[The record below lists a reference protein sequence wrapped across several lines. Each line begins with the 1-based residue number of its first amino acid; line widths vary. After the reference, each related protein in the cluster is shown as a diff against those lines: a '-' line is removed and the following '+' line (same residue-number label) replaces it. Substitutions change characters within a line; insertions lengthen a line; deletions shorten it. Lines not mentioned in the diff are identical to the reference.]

1 MKTRTLQKFLGHSW
15 LLLTLAVWP
24 ALGNA
29 QVAVADIEAVE
40 ELPIATTEELETLVG
55 PIALYPDDLLAIVL
69 PASTFPLQIIEAARF
84 LEALE
89 VDPSLEPDEDWN
101 DAIVALL
108 NYPEVLAL
116 LNEDL
121 EWMWRLG
128 EAVAAQQADV
138 IAAIELFRDRAYAA
152 GNLKTDDYQVVTVED
167 STIQITPVEE
177 DVIYVPYY
185 EPERVVVY
193 QPRPVYYYY
202 PRAYPVYY
210 YPYPSYHAFHD
221 SFFWG
226 VTTAFS
232 IGWHHHHLNVY
243 HHSYYGHPYY
253 GRSYYWDNY
262 WYRRPSINV
271 YNNVYVNNRV
281 HVTNDRYRDGDRWY
295 PSSRRTIRSSDQRV
309 TRSRYYPPGT
319 ERPSSVALRKEES
332 NASFPSP
339 NRSGVA
345 ARTDG
350 QQRQAPSRTARG
362 SEPTIK
368 FKDRPELERTRPST
382 VKPTV
387 TRRESTTKQPN
398 KSQAVDPR
406 LQQSV
411 TRKSQ
416 TKQPT
421 IARSLPKQ
429 PAVRQSQPTVKQTPS
444 RQPTVRQP
452 TVRQSQPT
460 VKQAPSRQ
468 PTVKQ
473 APSRQPTVRQSQPRQ
488 SQPRVT
494 QSRPT
499 QSARASAPSRS
510 SSPQRSQS
518 SSSKSSSSNS
528 SNSSNSSSKSGS
540 SNRSGS
546 KSRDR

>member
-1 MKTRTLQKFLGHSW
+1 MKTRSLQKILGQSW
-15 LLLTLAVWP
+15 LLLALAAWP
-24 ALGNA
+24 ALGDA

-40 ELPIATTEELETLVG
+40 ELPIATAEELETLVG

-69 PASTFPLQIIEAARF
+69 PAATYPLQVIEAARF

-89 VDPSLEPDEDWN
+89 NDPSLEPDEDWN
-101 DAIVALL
+101 DAVVALL
-108 NYPEVLAL
+108 NYPEVMAL

-121 EWMWRLG
+121 DWMWRLG

-138 IAAIELFRDRAYAA
+138 ISAIELFRDRAYAA
-152 GNLKTDDYQVVTVED
+152 GNLKSDDYQLVTVED

-232 IGWHHHHLNVY
+232 IGWHHHHLNVF
-243 HHSYYGHPYY
+243 HHSYHGHPYY
-253 GRSYYWDNY
+253 GHSYYWDNW

-281 HVTNDRYRDGDRWY
+281 HVTNDRYRSGDRWY
-295 PSSRRTIRSSDQRV
+295 PSSRRTIRRSDERV
-309 TRSRYYPPGT
+309 TRSRYYPNSGST
-319 ERPSSVALRKEES
+319 TSSRTVQNTGAVGSVDRNS
-332 NASFPSP
+332 NTRNQIGPK
-339 NRSGVA
+339 
-345 ARTDG
+345 RTDEPVSDI
-350 QQRQAPSRTARG
+350 RFRSRPATTK
-362 SEPTIK
+362 SSQNNSVS
-368 FKDRPELERTRPST
+368 TRPST

-387 TRRESTTKQPN
+387 TRRESATN
-398 KSQAVDPR
+398 RRSEA
-406 LQQSV
+406 
-411 TRKSQ
+411 
-416 TKQPT
+416 KQPT
-421 IARSLPKQ
+421 VKQ
-429 PAVRQSQPTVKQTPS
+429 TPPRQPTVKQTPS
-444 RQPTVRQP
+444 RQPTV
-452 TVRQSQPT
+452 
-460 VKQAPSRQ
+460 KQAPSRQ
-468 PTVKQ
+468 PTIRQ
-473 APSRQPTVRQSQPRQ
+473 SPPRQTTARATPSRQPTVRQSQPRQ
-488 SQPRVT
+488 SQPRVS
-494 QSRPT
+494 QSRP
-499 QSARASAPSRS
+499 SPSRS
-510 SSPQRSQS
+510 SAPQRSQS

-528 SNSSNSSSKSGS
+528 SNSSGNSY
-540 SNRSGS
+540 RSGG